1 MKINY
6 EHSLLQPVGEGPHI
20 YISGDDDPDSPD
32 LRLSFVTE
40 HGTVWHDMTPKRMA
54 QLRDLIVEALQD
66 CDQCEHWE
74 GYGEVAS
81 VDSPKHVCGL
91 TGYNPMIDPP
101 CPACVTCRDNAAS
114 KT

>member
-1 MKINY
+1 MKLNH
-6 EHSLLQPVGEGPHI
+6 EHSLLPPVGEGPHI

-66 CDQCEHWE
+66 CDQCEHGITNGDWCIDCNLAVKQSWLE
-74 GYGEVAS
+74 NGE
-81 VDSPKHVCGL
+81 
-91 TGYNPMIDPP
+91 
-101 CPACVTCRDNAAS
+101 
-114 KT
+114 